1 MKPIQPVQVGI
12 ICLVV
17 AIAAFYGGVKYDQSK
32 RPAGN
37 FNRQFVTSGGNLQGQ
52 NRIRTNT
59 GFRPVVGEVISQDDK
74 SITVKMTDGSSK
86 IVILSDSTN
95 YSKTDKTDKTS
106 LKTGDQ
112 VGVFGSD
119 NADGSV
125 TAQTIQLNPQ
135 FRMGNGQGNTQN
147 PVR

>member
-1 MKPIQPVQVGI
+1 
-12 ICLVV
+12 
-17 AIAAFYGGVKYDQSK
+17 
-32 RPAGN
+32 
-37 FNRQFVTSGGNLQGQ
+37 
-52 NRIRTNT
+52 
-59 GFRPVVGEVISQDDK
+59 
-74 SITVKMTDGSSK
+74 MTDGSSK